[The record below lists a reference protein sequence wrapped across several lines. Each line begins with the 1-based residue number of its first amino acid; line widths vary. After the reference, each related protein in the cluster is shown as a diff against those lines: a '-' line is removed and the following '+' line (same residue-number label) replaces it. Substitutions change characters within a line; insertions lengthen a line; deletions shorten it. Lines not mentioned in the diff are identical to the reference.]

1 MGFWC
6 IPNFPHNTGTYFMT
20 PEMSEMA
27 QYRMIVSAGGR
38 SEDDEGGAW
47 EGVKLACKDPFT
59 WIYTVLHFGLIV
71 ALSFKDFFP
80 SVSRLYRVLQISS
93 KILTSP
99 DCENSGI
106 LEPYDLPHPSSAVCL
121 RLPRHLRNL
130 LVVRKIPGA
139 LLAYSWQHS
148 CMHHRRHHHDLH
160 PERRCAILRHVPFVC
175 RTLCW
180 PECTYEV
187 PQLW

>member
-80 SVSRLYRVLQISS
+80 SVSPRTWCPKFS
-93 KILTSP
+93 KCLTNP
-99 DCENSGI
+99 DCENFGI
-106 LEPYDLPHPSSAVCL
+106 LEPHDLSYPSSTVHL
-121 RLPRHLRNL
+121 RLHRHLCNL
-130 LVVRKIPGA
+130 LVVRKIHGA
-139 LLAYSWQHS
+139 LLAYRCQHS
-148 CMHHRRHHHDLH
+148 CMHRRRRHHDLH
-160 PERRCAILRHVPFVC
+160 PEPGCTILRHVPFVC
-175 RTLCW
+175 RTFCW
-180 PECTYEV
+180 PECMCQV

>member
-1 MGFWC
+1 MSNHISQHEDIGLPLTFTGIVGLFVAAMGFWC

-80 SVSRLYRVLQISS
+80 SVSPP
-93 KILTSP
+93 T
-99 DCENSGI
+99 
-106 LEPYDLPHPSSAVCL
+106 
-121 RLPRHLRNL
+121 
-130 LVVRKIPGA
+130 
-139 LLAYSWQHS
+139 W
-148 CMHHRRHHHDLH
+148 
-160 PERRCAILRHVPFVC
+160 C
-175 RTLCW
+175 RTFQN
-180 PECTYEV
+180 V
-187 PQLW
+187 